1 LVELPESKRVLYN
14 KWVYR
19 LKEEN
24 DGTKRYKARMVVKEF
39 LKRKGIDFNE
49 ILSPI
54 VKLTTIRSILS
65 IVATKDLYLEQMDI
79 KTVFLYGNLE

>member
-1 LVELPESKRVLYN
+1 MVELPESKRVLYN

>member
-24 DGTKRYKARMVVKEF
+24 DDTKRYKTRMVVKEF